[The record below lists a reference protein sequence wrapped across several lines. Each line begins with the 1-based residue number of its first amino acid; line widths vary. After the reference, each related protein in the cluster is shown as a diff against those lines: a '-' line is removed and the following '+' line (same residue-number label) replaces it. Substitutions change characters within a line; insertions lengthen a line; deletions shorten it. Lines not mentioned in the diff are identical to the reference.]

1 METVKAN
8 LTLNGSNIPF
18 LIAAEDEVFF
28 RDASKILNDRLIVL
42 LNKYGQFASTE
53 TLISTIAIEAMA
65 DALKAQD
72 NYERLQEELN
82 SKLDQLNHRLRE

>member
-82 SKLDQLNHRLRE
+82 SKLDQLNLRLKE